1 MGMFYPIQTLL
12 QAHAGNPQRCER
24 SGRSMSRILAL
35 TAPTLVWEAVLI
47 CGCCDKRC
55 VPSSK
60 QTTGTHTHPETQIQ
74 DTTNQNIFKYSRY
87 LRRFSWLTCATL
99 YPNRFAVQ
107 LLMQRGSICTI
118 YQIPNT
124 QQTEQMTLNWICEE
138 ELFFLFHACPHFIVC

>member
-60 QTTGTHTHPETQIQ
+60 QTTGPHTHPETTNSGHHKPEYIQIF
-74 DTTNQNIFKYSRY
+74 TVFEK
-87 LRRFSWLTCATL
+87 
-99 YPNRFAVQ
+99 VQ
-107 LLMQRGSICTI
+107 LVNLCHI
-118 YQIPNT
+118 IPK
-124 QQTEQMTLNWICEE
+124 
-138 ELFFLFHACPHFIVC
+138 